1 MPRRVM
7 PLARLYKQHAEECA
21 RSAETTDNPA
31 HRALFLKI
39 ADDWR
44 RDAQR
49 LRQEATESATRARQ
63 S

>member
-1 MPRRVM
+1 MPPRVM
-7 PLARLYKQHAEECA
+7 PLARLYEQHAEECA
-21 RSAETTDNPA
+21 RSAERTDNPA

-49 LRQEATESATRARQ
+49 LRQQATEPATRARQ